1 MNEDLSGL
9 LWQPVILLKSMCV
22 PFGGFGGVS
31 VKRAYLAVHGSDMLY
46 ADWTLEASERRR
58 ELVCATG
65 WTLRDPLVL
74 PFRLEGRGAH
84 LIPSGTWVMPYDE
97 HLFSLY
103 SRLECLLDTLG
114 EQIDQQPISP
124 QILALLHFLTQTR

>member
-9 LWQPVILLKSMCV
+9 TWQPVMVLKSIRV
-22 PFGGFGGVS
+22 PFGGFGGIL
-31 VKRAYLAVHGSDMLY
+31 VKRAYLALYKSKLLY

-65 WTLRDPLVL
+65 WTFRDPLVPPL
-74 PFRLEGRGAH
+74 RLEERGAH
-84 LIPSGTWVMPYDE
+84 LIPSGTWVFPYDE
-97 HLFSLY
+97 GLFSLY
-103 SRLECLLDTLG
+103 SQLECLLDTLG

-124 QILALLHFLTQTR
+124 QLLALLQFLSQTR

>member
-9 LWQPVILLKSMCV
+9 TWHPVILLKCIRV

-31 VKRAYLAVHGSDMLY
+31 VKRVYLALHESDLLY

-65 WTLRDPLVL
+65 WIFHNPLVL
-74 PFRLEGRGAH
+74 PLRLEGRGAH
-84 LIPSGTWVMPYDE
+84 LIPSGTWVLPYNE
-97 HLFSLY
+97 RLFSLY

-114 EQIDQQPISP
+114 EQIDQQPTSP
-124 QILALLHFLTQTR
+124 QLLALLQFLTQTR